1 VSEPLI
7 RLRGVQA
14 GYRSASGPRP
24 VLRGVDLEI
33 LRGELVGLMGPNG
46 SGKTTLLR
54 VLAGTLAVSAG
65 SVDLSGRPIGAWTRA
80 EIARSVA
87 VLPQSTVLPEG
98 FRVAEIVT
106 MGRTPHATSWFGWGQ
121 EDRRAV
127 AEALRDA
134 DVEDLADRP
143 VGELSGGER
152 QRVLVALALAQEPAL
167 LLLDEPTTHLDV
179 AHAAS
184 LLAGLAR
191 LQRVREL
198 TVVVVL
204 HDLVLASGWLPRLVV
219 LDGGR
224 VAADGLA
231 VDALSPE
238 VIRRAYGVATD
249 VAVTEAGR
257 RIVVPRGPVSAA

>member
-1 VSEPLI
+1 MTEPLV
-7 RLRGVQA
+7 RLRGVEA
-14 GYRSASGPRP
+14 GYRSAAGPRP
-24 VLRGVDLEI
+24 VLRGVDLDVMP
-33 LRGELVGLMGPNG
+33 GELVGLMGPNG

-54 VLAGTLAVSAG
+54 VLAGTLGATAG
-65 SVDLSGRPIGAWTRA
+65 SADLLGRPIEAWTRA

-106 MGRTPHATSWFGWGQ
+106 MGRTPHATSWFGWAPD
-121 EDRRAV
+121 DRRAV
-127 AEALRDA
+127 ADALRDA
-134 DVEDLADRP
+134 DVENLADRP
-143 VGELSGGER
+143 VAELSGGER

-198 TVVVVL
+198 TVIVVL

-219 LDGGR
+219 LAAGR
-224 VAADGLA
+224 LAADGLA
-231 VDALSPE
+231 ADALTPE
-238 VIRRAYGVATD
+238 VVRRAYGVASD

-257 RIVVPRGPVSAA
+257 RIIVPRGPVSAA